1 MLRVLISGASGLIGC
16 ALAPSLESHGCEIT
30 RLVRRP
36 PRESRELN
44 WDPMRPVAPDLVSGF
59 DGIIHLS
66 GETVAGRWTDSK
78 KNHIRDSRVVST
90 DNLSVALAKA
100 AKPPKLF
107 ICASAIGYYGNRGDE
122 ILTEESLPGGG
133 FLSEVCRA
141 WESATQPAADAA
153 IRTVNLRIGL
163 VLGRN
168 GGALKTMLPVFRLG
182 LGGKIGGGHQWWSWI
197 HIDDLVSAV
206 NHILEVGAGWASS
219 HIQLRGPVNMV
230 APNPVTNAEFTKRL
244 AEMLERPAKVAIP
257 AFATKLIFG
266 EFANDTLLASTRV
279 VPKRLSHSGFEF
291 RFPDIRSALK
301 DLLQ

>member
-1 MLRVLISGASGLIGC
+1 MLRVLISGASGVIGS
-16 ALAPSLESHGCEIT
+16 ALAMSLESHGCEIT

-36 PRESRELN
+36 PRESCELN
-44 WDPMRPVAPDLVSGF
+44 WDPMRPVAPELVSGF

-78 KNHIRDSRVVST
+78 KNRIRDSRVVST
-90 DNLSVALAKA
+90 DNLSLALAKA
-100 AKPPKLF
+100 EKPPKIF
-107 ICASAIGYYGNRGDE
+107 ICASAIGYYGNRGE
-122 ILTEESLPGGG
+122 ESLTEESLPGDG

-141 WESATQPAADAA
+141 WESVTQPAADAG
-153 IRTVNLRIGL
+153 IRTINLRTGL
-163 VLGRN
+163 VLSRN
-168 GGALKTMLPVFRLG
+168 GGALEKMLPVFRLG

-206 NHILEVGAGWASS
+206 NHILEVGAGRASS
-219 HIQLRGPVNMV
+219 PVQLRGPVNMV

-244 AEMLERPAKVAIP
+244 AEMLERPAKLAIP
-257 AFATKLIFG
+257 AFAVKLMFG

-279 VPKRLSHSGFEF
+279 VPKRLSDRGFEF

-301 DLLQ
+301 DLLR